1 MSSEM
6 QFEMVVADNP
16 PPEEREAILEPLRA
30 FNESRAGPSGY
41 RTLAVL
47 LRDPEGGKTIG
58 GLWGRLSYGW
68 LHIDMLFVPEK
79 LRGERVGTR
88 LVHQAEAFALE
99 HGQIGAWV
107 DTHEFQALGF
117 YQKLGYEVF
126 GVLPDHPRG
135 QRHFFLQRRFQQ
147 A

>member
-1 MSSEM
+1 MH
-6 QFEMVVADNP
+6 QFEIVVADNP
-16 PPEEREAILEPLRA
+16 PPEERQAILEPLRA
-30 FNESRAGPSGY
+30 FNETRAGPSGY

-47 LRDPEGGKTIG
+47 LRDTESGKTIG
-58 GLWGRLSYGW
+58 GLWARLSYGW
-68 LHIDMLFVPEK
+68 LHIDLLFVPEK
-79 LRGERVGTR
+79 LRGEGVGTG
-88 LVHQAEAFALE
+88 LVRQAETVALE
-99 HGQIGAWV
+99 GGHIGVWV

-135 QRHFFLQRRFQQ
+135 QRHFFLYKRLPQ